1 MRRGWLFI
9 LVSGSFTD
17 LHKYTER
24 SEGSGTE
31 KGRRMDL
38 SEGGAERQLCRRI
51 WVDGVSRALRGNGG
65 ESDEEMN
72 WEALERLKH

>member
-24 SEGSGTE
+24 SEGSGTQ

-38 SEGGAERQLCRRI
+38 SKGGAETQWCRRI
-51 WVDGVSRALRGNGG
+51 WVDGVSRALRGKEG
-65 ESDEEMN
+65 ESEMN